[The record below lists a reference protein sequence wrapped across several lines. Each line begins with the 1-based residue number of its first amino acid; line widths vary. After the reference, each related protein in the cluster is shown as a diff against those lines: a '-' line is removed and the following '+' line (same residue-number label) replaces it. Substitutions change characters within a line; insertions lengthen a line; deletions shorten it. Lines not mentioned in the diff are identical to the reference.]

1 MPLKCFIVSLFVA
14 VLSFQVKA
22 QQQTA
27 DIGLFGGGAIP
38 FSDYSKIKL
47 GESVHLNYGGFYRY
61 NFNSRYSL
69 RINALYGTVGAAGE
83 VGGQTYPGFQKNV
96 FDMGAFFE
104 INYLDFLL
112 GVEQMNF
119 SPYVFYGL
127 GVSFYQGT
135 AGNAVVTMNLPFG
148 TGVKYAIGKRWSV
161 GAEVS
166 TRKLTNDELDNL
178 NTLYQDVNLEQVTD
192 FWHNN
197 DWVTY
202 FGLTLT
208 YKFYWG
214 KTPCPAYGRIND

>member
-1 MPLKCFIVSLFVA
+1 MPFKKLFIAFFA
-14 VLSFQVKA
+14 MFLSAAMFA

-47 GESVHLNYGGFYRY
+47 GQSVHLNYGGFYRY

-69 RINALYGTVGAAGE
+69 RINGLYGQVGAIGE
-83 VGGQTYPGFQKNV
+83 VGGEPYPAFNKNV
-96 FDMGAFFE
+96 VDLSAMFE
-104 INYLDFLL
+104 INYLDFIL
-112 GVEQMNF
+112 GVEQMKF
-119 SPYVFYGL
+119 SPYVLYGL
-127 GVSFYQGT
+127 GLTMYPGT
-135 AGNAVVTMNLPFG
+135 AGNGVLTPHLSLG
-148 TGVKYAIGKRWSV
+148 TGVKYAIGKRWAL
-161 GAEVS
+161 GAEVT
-166 TRKLTNDELDNL
+166 TRKLANDELDNL
-178 NTLYQDVNLEQVTD
+178 DNPYQDMQLVQVTD